1 LVAVASACQSI
12 GTEQMYRYLVLGV
25 YRSGSTRLFNI
36 IKDLLAE
43 RCGGSEHVRAVHR
56 GNPPEAYAEMRLPGA
71 MVLKE
76 HELTAEG
83 VELAQAAGVS
93 VVGTIRDPVEAVVSL
108 MSTFDWTTDTA
119 IAGVGN
125 AMSTLELFGQH
136 ITLVRYATATAER
149 PRVMQGLLGAVG
161 LECGWWTARRL
172 CERYS
177 HQEMAAATASLV
189 LSETD
194 RWDPATLFHPGHVG
208 TPHRVVGEEL
218 AALTARVQAEGLADR
233 YAALLVRAL

>member
-1 LVAVASACQSI
+1 
-12 GTEQMYRYLVLGV
+12 MNRYLVLGV

-56 GNPPEAYAEMRLPGA
+56 GNPPEAYAEMRIPGA

-83 VELAQAAGVS
+83 VELAQAAGIS

-125 AMSTLELFGQH
+125 AMSTLELFGQP
-136 ITLVRYATATAER
+136 ITLVRYATATTER
-149 PRVMQGLLGAVG
+149 PRVMQSMLGAVG
-161 LECGWWTARRL
+161 LECGWWSARRL

-177 HQEMAAATASLV
+177 HQEMAAATSSLV
-189 LSETD
+189 LSDTD
-194 RWDPATLFHPGHVG
+194 RWDPSTLFHPGHVG
-208 TPHRVVGEEL
+208 TPHRVVGDEL
-218 AALTARVQAEGLADR
+218 AALAARVQAEGLADR
-233 YAALLVRAL
+233 YAALLGRAL

>member
-1 LVAVASACQSI
+1 
-12 GTEQMYRYLVLGV
+12 MYRYLVLGV

>member
-1 LVAVASACQSI
+1 
-12 GTEQMYRYLVLGV
+12 MYRYLVLGV

-125 AMSTLELFGQH
+125 AMSTFELFGQH

>member
-1 LVAVASACQSI
+1 
-12 GTEQMYRYLVLGV
+12 MNRYLVLGV

>member
-1 LVAVASACQSI
+1 
-12 GTEQMYRYLVLGV
+12 
-25 YRSGSTRLFNI
+25 
-36 IKDLLAE
+36 
-43 RCGGSEHVRAVHR
+43 
-56 GNPPEAYAEMRLPGA
+56 

>member
-1 LVAVASACQSI
+1 MAVASACQSI

>member
-1 LVAVASACQSI
+1 VN
-12 GTEQMYRYLVLGV
+12 RYLVLGV

>member
-1 LVAVASACQSI
+1 
-12 GTEQMYRYLVLGV
+12 
-25 YRSGSTRLFNI
+25 LFNI